1 MAWIYLA
8 LAAAFEIAFALGMKA
23 SQGFTN
29 PLATALTVVAVIGG
43 ITFLTL
49 ALKTLPISVA
59 YPIWTAAG
67 TFGAAIVGVLV
78 FGEAINWLKALGLAA
93 IVAGVATLRAAA

>member
-1 MAWIYLA
+1 MAWTYLA

-23 SQGFTN
+23 SEGFTR
-29 PLATALTVVAVIGG
+29 PLATALTVVAVGGG

-67 TFGAAIVGVLV
+67 TFGAAVVGVLV
-78 FGEAINWLKALGLAA
+78 FGEAMSWLKVLGLAA

>member
-1 MAWIYLA
+1 
-8 LAAAFEIAFALGMKA
+8 MKA
-23 SQGFTN
+23 SEGFTR
-29 PLATALTVVAVIGG
+29 PLATALTVVAVVGG

-67 TFGAAIVGVLV
+67 TFGAAVVGVLV
-78 FGEAINWLKALGLAA
+78 FGEAISLLKALGLVA